1 MPAVIIIDLQTCM
14 FDGVAFGPLHD
25 YERLVAN
32 ANRLADWARGSGFPL
47 AYVRHDGQPGEHIA
61 RGAAGWPIYPAV
73 APKDGEPI
81 FEKSV
86 GDSFSNP
93 DLGAWLRERKVDDV
107 ILAGAQTDE
116 CINATCRGALANG
129 FAVTIASDAHSTVGW
144 NGETAAQIIDRHN
157 KLFAE
162 LGARVET
169 VEGLV
174 GGR

>member
-1 MPAVIIIDLQTCM
+1 M

-25 YERLVAN
+25 HERLIVN
-32 ANRLADWARGSGFPL
+32 ANRLAAWARSNGLPL
-47 AYVRHDGQPGEHIA
+47 AYVRHDGQPGEPIA

-86 GDSFSNP
+86 GDAFSNP
-93 DLGAWLRERKVDDV
+93 DLADWLRERKTGAV

-116 CINATCRGALANG
+116 CINATCRGALAAG
-129 FAVTIASDAHSTVGW
+129 LSVTIAADAHSTVPW

-157 KLFAE
+157 RTFAE

-169 VEGLV
+169 VEVLTG
-174 GGR
+174 